1 MLRCKL
7 VESVDKASTLFFFL
21 LFKKMKELLM
31 QDETTGHIYV
41 SIEVIERVAKL
52 IRDQQRFFVTRDKK
66 LLQSCKDRE
75 RGFLNWY
82 DETLARIAGNIVQD
96 AKQ

>member
-1 MLRCKL
+1 MN
-7 VESVDKASTLFFFL
+7 
-21 LFKKMKELLM
+21 MKELLM
-31 QDETTGHIYV
+31 QDEVTGHVYV
-41 SIEVIERVAKL
+41 SIEVVERIAIL
-52 IRDQQRFFVTRDKK
+52 LRDQQRFFVTRDKK